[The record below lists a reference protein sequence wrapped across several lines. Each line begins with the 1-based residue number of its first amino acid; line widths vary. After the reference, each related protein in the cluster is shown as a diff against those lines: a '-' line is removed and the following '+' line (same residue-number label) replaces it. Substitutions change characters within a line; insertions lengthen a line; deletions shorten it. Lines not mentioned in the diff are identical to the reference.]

1 MVGGCGADT
10 WSSPCGGAP
19 STTQP
24 TALSSPPF
32 SHPLAVTAVRWGYRE
47 KLGDPHPS
55 CIVGLCYNAQK

>member
-19 STTQP
+19 SITQP
-24 TALSSPPF
+24 TALFLTPSP
-32 SHPLAVTAVRWGYRE
+32 HPLAVTAVRWGYRGWE
-47 KLGDPHPS
+47 IPTPC